1 MLFANIVKDRGKRC
15 GLVMF
20 EAIYISTDKS
30 QLLQDYWAMANSAN
44 FLYSKDFL
52 SIKYNIPV
60 HMLDVLVKDLGYAV
74 LKEPSFLCYQCHEP
88 HRYTQRTDLQ
98 IPITAET
105 ICSLCITSDIDN
117 IIQEEYEILKC
128 YVQNY
133 YKIASNNQRKIR
145 YQNTAEIIHS
155 LTLLEM
161 IFLYNIIN
169 EVEPNNLGE
178 LPLKAF
184 SKFIYSESKNNN
196 VIQSLIEKGLLSH
209 PVDEEIN
216 KRLVDLYFLCN
227 HYKSEIQNQQTLKI
241 CDEVIKKSVIPTQN
255 YILWKSNLIWRPSE
269 CSFQEF
275 SDLLLIKID
284 KHRVVLKDLEQIN
297 IYLKQKRYSE
307 VLFLSEVMEYNHQ
320 MKMKKS
326 NAFISKSKEL
336 SEHYNIK
343 MIYGYFMASMDLSL
357 ITLDH
362 LPEMKRY
369 KLKNSLYSNYFTGNK
384 VKSFYEKNMPS
395 NYAYSSNILFLE
407 NKYQLGNI
415 WLEISV
421 NDFIGLLINKVNI

>member
-1 MLFANIVKDRGKRC
+1 
-15 GLVMF
+15 MF
-20 EAIYISTDKS
+20 QVIYNNSNKNH
-30 QLLQDYWAMANSAN
+30 LLKDYWAMDNSAD

-52 SIKYNIPV
+52 SIKYNSPI
-60 HMLDVLVKDLGYAV
+60 HMLDMLVKDSGYAV

-88 HRYTQRTDLQ
+88 HQYMQRADLQ

-105 ICSLCITSDIDN
+105 ICSQCIASDIDN

-227 HYKSEIQNQQTLKI
+227 RFKSEINNQQTLKI
-241 CDEVIKKSVIPTQN
+241 CDEVIQGSVIHTQN
-255 YILWKSNLIWRPSE
+255 YILWKPSLIWKPSE

-284 KHRVVLKDLEQIN
+284 KHQVVLKDLEQIN

-307 VLFLSEVMEYNHQ
+307 VLFLAEVIEYNHQ

-343 MIYGYFMASMDLSL
+343 MIYGYFMASIDLSF

-369 KLKNSLYSNYFTGNK
+369 KLKNSLYSNYFIGNK
-384 VKSFYEKNMPS
+384 VKKFYEKNMPS
-395 NYAYSSNILFLE
+395 NYNYSKNIAFIE
-407 NKYQLGNI
+407 DRYKLGNI
-415 WLEISV
+415 WLETPV